1 MENKTNEKPEILTN
15 DHLFYLDALRE
26 SGITNMYGAGSYLQD
41 KFGMT
46 KQEAKQVLMYWMRT
60 FSKRHRTI

>member
-1 MENKTNEKPEILTN
+1 MENKTNEKPEMLTD

-41 KFGMT
+41 EFGMT
-46 KQEAKQVLMYWMRT
+46 KQEAKQVLT
-60 FSKRHRTI
+60 ENL